1 MGNTVSLNIP
11 APVTTSTAP
20 ASSVTQEFTPVI
32 TPNGGIQVSDVQE
45 PVKGTPPSTEGLIL
59 GKFKTQEDLA
69 AAYKELEAKQ
79 GSKAKDESTPPVTP
93 APENVSTLTVESATK
108 TLTDKGLDYME
119 FANQYAQDG
128 ALSSASYEKLISK
141 GITAQ
146 QIDAFIGTQA
156 PLIAAQKAAADVA
169 AKDVKDHVGG
179 EAEFAKLIDF
189 VAKSLTPAEVASY
202 NRAVDAGDT
211 VAAKIM
217 LTNFKGQRDAK
228 LGVEPNLNGG
238 TPPQSGSSDVYQALS
253 QYHNDIADPRYAKDA
268 FFRSKVVAKLTRSR
282 NLYA

>member
-32 TPNGGIQVSDVQE
+32 TPNGGIQVTEVQE
-45 PVKGTPPSTEGLIL
+45 PVKGEPASTEGLIL

-79 GSKAKDESTPPVTP
+79 GSKAKDETPAVTPPVT
-93 APENVSTLTVESATK
+93 STPDVASAAK
-108 TLTDKGLDYME
+108 VLTDKGLDFNE

-128 ALSSASYEKLISK
+128 ALNSASYEKLFSK

-146 QIDAFIGTQA
+146 QIDAFITQQA
-156 PLIAAQKAAADVA
+156 PIIAAERAAADV
-169 AKDVKDHVGG
+169 KIKEVTDHVGG
-179 EAEFAKLIDF
+179 AEEFAKLIDF
-189 VAKSLTPAEVASY
+189 AAKSLTPAEVASY
-202 NRAVDAGDT
+202 NRAVNAGDT
-211 VAAKIM
+211 IAAKLM

-228 LGVEPNLNGG
+228 LGVEPTLNGG

-282 NLYA
+282 KLYA